1 MITEIENNPDL
12 LDNQTFEDELRT
24 LLKSTGE

>member
-24 LLKSTGE
+24 LLKATGE